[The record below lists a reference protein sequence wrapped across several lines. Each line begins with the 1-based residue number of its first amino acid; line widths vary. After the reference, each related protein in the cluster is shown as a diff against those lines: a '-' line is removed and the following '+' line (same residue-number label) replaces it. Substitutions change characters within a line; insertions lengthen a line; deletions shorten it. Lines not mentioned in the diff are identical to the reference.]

1 MMKSDHVSSVGS
13 EFPPLFTKENGLAS
27 VIYLATF
34 LFLYMTHCNVQLIC
48 RRSRVSKKSNN
59 SDKGILFMCLCAC
72 SSLPRQR
79 ACEEECVEPEATTG
93 DDYSDDTLPA
103 GNGDPQQYVL
113 TSVSCSVI
121 DAYSTHESICKNKGK
136 GQH

>member
-1 MMKSDHVSSVGS
+1 
-13 EFPPLFTKENGLAS
+13 
-27 VIYLATF
+27 
-34 LFLYMTHCNVQLIC
+34 
-48 RRSRVSKKSNN
+48 
-59 SDKGILFMCLCAC
+59 MCLCAC

-121 DAYSTHESICKNKGK
+121 DAYSTHERICKNKGK